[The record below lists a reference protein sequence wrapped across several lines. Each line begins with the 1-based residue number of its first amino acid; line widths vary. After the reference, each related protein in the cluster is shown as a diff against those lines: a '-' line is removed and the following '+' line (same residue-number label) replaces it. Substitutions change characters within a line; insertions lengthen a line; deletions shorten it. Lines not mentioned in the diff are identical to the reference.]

1 MRPSP
6 LRTNLRSRGSV
17 YRGEEC
23 LVGVAIAERVAAG
36 VGLAGA
42 LPAGLE
48 MGNANVG
55 DGDAPGVVD
64 PPGDGDATGE
74 AVDVALGEGEVVGV
88 GVGVGG
94 GGMMFSQ

>member
-1 MRPSP
+1 MP
-6 LRTNLRSRGSV
+6 RSRLAANLKSRGRR

-23 LVGVAIAERVAAG
+23 LIGVAIGERV
-36 VGLAGA
+36 
-42 LPAGLE
+42 GLE

-55 DGDAPGVVD
+55 DGAAPGVVD

-88 GVGVGG
+88 GVGG
-94 GGMMFSQ
+94 GGMIFSQ